1 MPPSFGLSD
10 KNRLDILEQF
20 YFLMSRLKISYEE
33 IRRMPLTYRKWFID
47 RVIKDLKVK
56 EQIDPNYGVDTDT
69 PLSSIY
75 RNR

>member
-1 MPPSFGLSD
+1 VPPSFGLSD

>member
-1 MPPSFGLSD
+1 VPPSFGLSD
-10 KNRLDILEQF
+10 KNRVDILEQF

>member
-10 KNRLDILEQF
+10 KNRVDILEQF

-56 EQIDPNYGVDTDT
+56 EQIDPNYGVDTNT

>member
-10 KNRLDILEQF
+10 KNRVDILEQF

>member
-10 KNRLDILEQF
+10 KNRVDILEQF
-20 YFLMSRLKISYEE
+20 YFLMSRLKFSYEE

>member
-10 KNRLDILEQF
+10 KNRVDILEQF
-20 YFLMSRLKISYEE
+20 YFLMARLKISYEE

-47 RVIKDLKVK
+47 RVIKDLSVK